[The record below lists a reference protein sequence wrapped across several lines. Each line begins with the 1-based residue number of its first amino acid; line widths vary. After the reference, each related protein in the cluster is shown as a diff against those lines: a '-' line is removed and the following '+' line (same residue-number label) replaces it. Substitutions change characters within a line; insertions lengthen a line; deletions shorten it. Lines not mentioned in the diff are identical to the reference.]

1 MARFRGIPGIALVS
15 AAGVAASG
23 LICFPETAGHG
34 RPLPAAPRA
43 ALGTAPIPPAGAP
56 ASAPPASTTPASMT
70 PASPSSAPRLKW
82 ARCTGLPTPPP
93 GGDPLP
99 AGIRCATLRVPL
111 DRTGASGTTIGL
123 ALVKVPA
130 TDPRHRIGSL
140 LFNFGGPGGSGVDT
154 LVQVAGQYAALRT
167 RYDLVGFDPRGV
179 GRSAPVRCADD
190 RRLDELAAM
199 DDTPDTAAEETAYA
213 DARAA
218 FARECAARSG
228 ALLPHVG
235 TADAA
240 RDMEAIR
247 AALGEAKL
255 HYFGI
260 SYGTWLGAA
269 YAHRFP
275 GGVGRAVLDGAVD
288 TGLGTADLALQQAA
302 GFQRALGAFAAA
314 CARLGSASCPLG
326 DDGPEVAESVGRILD
341 GLDRKPLRT
350 SSGRKLTQS
359 LGTSGVAAA
368 LYSRDAWPYLAQ
380 GLADAVKRRDGSL
393 LLMLADVQN
402 GRAPNGAY
410 SNMAAANTAIT
421 CADTAE
427 RHTPAD
433 VRRLLPRFRA
443 ASPVFG
449 PSMAWGLLQC
459 AGWPVR
465 GDGAARDVSAPSAA
479 PILVVGNTG
488 DPATP
493 YAWAPALARALG
505 GRAVLLT
512 LKGEGHG
519 AYDTGD
525 ACLRAAV
532 HAYLL
537 HGRTPAPGTTCG

>member
-1 MARFRGIPGIALVS
+1 MAKYRGIPGIALVT
-15 AAGVAASG
+15 AAAVAASG
-23 LICFPETAGHG
+23 LVSLHGMTGHG
-34 RPLPAAPRA
+34 RPVAAAPRA
-43 ALGTAPIPPAGAP
+43 AIGTSVGTSVGTAPIPPAGTLSSPP
-56 ASAPPASTTPASMT
+56 AAPPLT
-70 PASPSSAPRLKW
+70 W
-82 ARCTGLPTPPP
+82 ARCTGLPAPPP
-93 GGDPLP
+93 GGAPRP

-111 DRTGASGTTIGL
+111 DYARPSGATIGL

-130 TDPRHRIGSL
+130 TDRRRRIGSL
-140 LFNFGGPGGSGVDT
+140 LFNFGGPGGAGVDT
-154 LVQVAGQYAALRT
+154 LVQAAGEYAALRA

-190 RRLDELAAM
+190 RRLDRLAAL
-199 DDTPDTAAEETAYA
+199 DDTPDTAAEETAYI

-218 FARECAARSG
+218 FVKGCATRSG
-228 ALLPHVG
+228 DLLPHVG
-235 TADAA
+235 TKDAA

-247 AALGEAKL
+247 VALGDPKL
-255 HYFGI
+255 HYFGV

-269 YAHRFP
+269 YAHQFP

-288 TGLGTADLALQQAA
+288 TGIGAADLALQQASA
-302 GFQRALGAFAAA
+302 FQRALGGFAAA
-314 CARLGSASCPLG
+314 CARLGRTSCPLG
-326 DDGPEVAESVGRILD
+326 ADGPAVAASVGRILA
-341 GLDRKPLRT
+341 GLDRRPLAT

-359 LGTSGVAAA
+359 LGATGVAAA

-380 GLADAVKRRDGSL
+380 GLVDAVKRRDGSL

-402 GRAPNGAY
+402 GRSGDGTY
-410 SNMAAANTAIT
+410 SNLSAANTAIT
-421 CADTAE
+421 CADTTE

-433 VRRLLPRFRA
+433 VRRLLPKFRD

-459 AGWPVR
+459 TGWPVP
-465 GDGAARDVSAPSAA
+465 GDGSAREVSAPSAA

-493 YAWAPALARALG
+493 YAWAPALTRALG

-525 ACLRAAV
+525 PCVRAAV

-537 HGRTPAPGTTCG
+537 DGRTPAPGTTCG